1 MEAIER
7 REELLKILE
16 GSSKTI
22 KGTYLA
28 EKFGVTRQVIV
39 QDIAILRA
47 RGITIIATPQ
57 GYLMP
62 AKAENTMLRKT
73 IVSNHKGYEHM
84 EDELQTIVDLG
95 GKIIDVIVDHPLYG
109 EIKSPINV
117 GSRYELSEFMAN
129 IRESKAEPLSSL
141 TDGLHLHTIEIKDE
155 NTFKM
160 IKKALEDKKYLLE
173 EEQ

>member
-16 GSSKTI
+16 GSSKSI

-47 RGITIIATPQ
+47 RGITILATPQ

-62 AKAENTMLRKT
+62 PKAENTMLRKT
-73 IVSNHKGYEHM
+73 IVSSHKGYDHM
-84 EDELQTIVDLG
+84 EEELKTIVDLG
-95 GKIIDVIVDHPLYG
+95 GRIIDVIVDHPLYG

-117 GSRYELSEFMAN
+117 GSRYELSEFMTD
-129 IRESKAEPLSSL
+129 IRKSNAEPLSSL
-141 TDGLHLHTIEIKDE
+141 TDGLHLHTIEVKDE
-155 NTFKM
+155 KTFNM
-160 IKKALEDKKYLLE
+160 IIKALEEKKYLF
-173 EEQ
+173 QGQ

>member
-16 GSSKTI
+16 GSNNSI

-28 EKFGVTRQVIV
+28 EEFGVTRQVIV

-47 RGITIIATPQ
+47 RGITIMATPQ
-57 GYLMP
+57 GYVIP
-62 AKAENTMLRKT
+62 PKAENTMLRKT
-73 IVSNHKGYEHM
+73 IVSSHKGYEHM

-117 GSRYELSEFMAN
+117 GSRYELSVFMTN
-129 IRESKAEPLSSL
+129 ISETNAEPLSSL
-141 TDGLHLHTIEIKDE
+141 TDGFHLHTIEVRDE
-155 NTFKM
+155 DTFNM
-160 IKKALEDKKYLLE
+160 IKKALEEKKYLIE
-173 EEQ
+173 EE